1 MDSPTPSQS
10 SNEGRTLLATT
21 TVAGHGLKHLY
32 AAAFMIVLPEIK
44 ASLMLS
50 NLAAGALVTARDVS
64 AGVSTMPSGFL
75 ADRFSG
81 KWAIILAISM
91 AFIAFGYLAAG
102 AVERYFAVAISIV
115 LFGIGVSL
123 WHPSA
128 LASLSARFPTRIG
141 FAISLHGSGG
151 SAGEILGPLIAG
163 GLLLVLTWP
172 QLFQISFIPAALAAV
187 LVWFALRNLKGQQ
200 GVTSLKEYFATSGV
214 LLKNRAFIA
223 VIVLSGFRS
232 LSNHI
237 ITTFVPIYLSEDLGF
252 SSLEVG
258 IYASLLNAIGIV
270 THPIMGYVS
279 DKYGRKIALVPGMF
293 FFGLL
298 CIALAYAS
306 EGPQL
311 ILTIIAIGAVMF
323 TFHHIF
329 VAYAIDLSPPGVH
342 GTSVALVYTGSML
355 FGGIGAILGGLL
367 ADKVS
372 LPSTFIFAGVVVIA
386 AALLLI
392 FVPTHTKPNSAPVA
406 RT

>member
-1 MDSPTPSQS
+1 MDSTAAAQPTDQ
-10 SNEGRTLLATT
+10 GRYLLAAT

-44 ASLMLS
+44 LGLMLS
-50 NLAAGALVTARDVS
+50 NVAAGALVTARDVS
-64 AGVSTMPSGFL
+64 AGVSTMPAGFL

-81 KWAIILAISM
+81 KWATILTISM
-91 AFIAFGYLAAG
+91 ALLAIGYLAAG
-102 AVERYFAVAISIV
+102 TLERYWAVAISIV

-128 LASLSARFPTRIG
+128 LASLSARFPTRRG

-163 GLLLVLTWP
+163 SLLLVIAWP
-172 QLFQISFIPAALAAV
+172 ALLQYSFIPTAVAAV

-200 GVTSLKEYFATSGV
+200 GVTSLKEYFSTSGV
-214 LLKNRAFIA
+214 LLKNWVFIA
-223 VIVLSGFRS
+223 VVVLSGFRS
-232 LSNHI
+232 LSNHVI
-237 ITTFVPIYLSEDLGF
+237 SVFVPIYLREDLDF
-252 SSLEVG
+252 SSFEVG
-258 IYASLLNAIGIV
+258 VYASMLQAVGII

-279 DKYGRKIALVPGMF
+279 DKYGRKVALVPGMI

-298 CIALAYAS
+298 CIALAYAA

-342 GTSVALVYTGSML
+342 GTAVALIYTGSML
-355 FGGIGAILGGLL
+355 FGGVGAILGGVL
-367 ADKVS
+367 ADEVS
-372 LPSTFIFAGVVVIA
+372 LPSTFIFAGIVVIVTG
-386 AALLLI
+386 LLLV
-392 FVPTHTKPNSAPVA
+392 FVPTRRDPGSAAVSPA
-406 RT
+406 

>member
-1 MDSPTPSQS
+1 MDSPTTPQS
-10 SNEGRTLLATT
+10 SNEGRTLLAAT
-21 TVAGHGLKHLY
+21 TVSGHGLKHLY

-44 ASLMLS
+44 AGLMLS
-50 NLAAGALVTARDVS
+50 NLAAGALVSARDVS

-75 ADRFSG
+75 ADRFSS
-81 KWAIILAISM
+81 KWSIILTISLALLAI
-91 AFIAFGYLAAG
+91 GYLAAG
-102 AVERYFAVAISIV
+102 TLETYWAVAITIS

-123 WHPSA
+123 WHPA
-128 LASLSARFPTRIG
+128 AIASLSARFPTRRG

-163 GLLLVLTWP
+163 GLLLLIAWP
-172 QLFQISFIPAALAAV
+172 TLLQFSFIPAALAAFF
-187 LVWFALRNLKGQQ
+187 VWFALRNLKGQP
-200 GVTSLKEYFATSGV
+200 GVSSLKEYFATSGV

-223 VIVLSGFRS
+223 VVILSGFRS
-232 LSNHI
+232 MSNHV
-237 ITTFVPIYLSEDLGF
+237 ITTFVPIYLREDLEF

-258 IYASLLNAIGIV
+258 IYASMLQAIGIA
-270 THPIMGYVS
+270 THPIMGYIS
-279 DKYGRKIALVPGMF
+279 DKYGRKIALVPGMI

-342 GTSVALVYTGSML
+342 GTSVALVYSGSML

-372 LPSTFIFAGVVVIA
+372 LPSTFIFAGIVVIA

-392 FVPTHTKPNSAPVA
+392 FVPTRNNPDSVA
-406 RT
+406 AARA